1 MSDVF
6 RVAFRPTAMVFATE
20 AEARRYMES
29 LPADGPY
36 WGTAVMERLYRGDT
50 GRHRRERLGL
60 KRVSL

>member
-1 MSDVF
+1 
-6 RVAFRPTAMVFATE
+6 
-20 AEARRYMES
+20 MES

-50 GRHRRERLGL
+50 GRQRRERLGL